1 MLENLKYLKNDMV
14 AKKWTICS
22 FIFVYK
28 RVEYIVLVKRFVGRE
43 QRIEEYALV
52 KLHFIEA
59 DNLYHELQVEANSQ
73 RLIVEARTLRE
84 FFGIEYGD
92 NLGNILKQFTNQLGE
107 SIPKKVP
114 EQRTAAEQAA
124 LVNSL
129 SRSDAE
135 NPNKIYCYGV
145 KRNSNGGQR
154 SEFNSD
160 KTKLLR
166 PDLFRYFEN
175 DTSISFCY
183 SDDINKEN
191 NDSEILRKFSDTK

>member
-84 FFGIEYGD
+84 FLE
-92 NLGNILKQFTNQLGE
+92 
-107 SIPKKVP
+107 
-114 EQRTAAEQAA
+114 
-124 LVNSL
+124 L
-129 SRSDAE
+129 STV
-135 NPNKIYCYGV
+135 I
-145 KRNSNGGQR
+145 
-154 SEFNSD
+154 
-160 KTKLLR
+160 
-166 PDLFRYFEN
+166 
-175 DTSISFCY
+175 I
-183 SDDINKEN
+183 
-191 NDSEILRKFSDTK
+191 

>member
-114 EQRTAAEQAA
+114 EQRTGAEQAA

-191 NDSEILRKFSDTK
+191 NDSEILRKFSDTR

>member
-52 KLHFIEA
+52 KRHFIEA

-191 NDSEILRKFSDTK
+191 NDSEILRKFSDTN

>member
-92 NLGNILKQFTNQLGE
+92 NLGNILKQFTNQLDE

>member
-1 MLENLKYLKNDMV
+1 MLENLKDLKKDMV

-28 RVEYIVLVKRFVGRE
+28 RVEYIVLVKRFVGKE
-43 QRIEEYALV
+43 QRIEKYSLM

-59 DNLYHELQVEANSQ
+59 ADLHNELEVEANSQ
-73 RLIVEARTLRE
+73 RLLVDAKTLRE

-92 NLGNILKQFTNQLGE
+92 NLGDILQQFTNQLGK
-107 SIPKKVP
+107 SIPEKVP

-129 SRSDAE
+129 SRSEAE
-135 NPNKIYCYGV
+135 HPNKIYCYGV
-145 KRNSNGGQR
+145 KRNPNGGQR

-160 KTKLLR
+160 KTRLLR
-166 PDLFRYFEN
+166 PDLFRYFET

>member
-1 MLENLKYLKNDMV
+1 MV

-92 NLGNILKQFTNQLGE
+92 NLGNILKQFTNQLDE

>member
-1 MLENLKYLKNDMV
+1 MLENLKDLKNDMV
-14 AKKWTICS
+14 AKQWIICS
-22 FIFVYK
+22 FIFIYK

-43 QRIEEYALV
+43 QRIEKYASV

-59 DNLYHELQVEANSQ
+59 DNLVHELQVEANSQ
-73 RLIVEARTLRE
+73 RLFVEARILRE

-92 NLGNILKQFTNQLGE
+92 NLGDILKQFTNQLGN
-107 SIPKKVP
+107 SVPKKVP
-114 EQRTAAEQAA
+114 EQRTDNEQVA
-124 LVNSL
+124 LVSSL
-129 SRSDAE
+129 SKSDAE

-166 PDLFRYFEN
+166 PNLFRYFET

-191 NDSEILRKFSDTK
+191 NDSEILRKFGEIK

>member
-191 NDSEILRKFSDTK
+191 NDSEILIKFSDTN

>member
-191 NDSEILRKFSDTK
+191 NDSEILRKFSDTR

>member
-1 MLENLKYLKNDMV
+1 MV

-183 SDDINKEN
+183 SDDINKES
-191 NDSEILRKFSDTK
+191 NDSEILRKFSDTN

>member
-92 NLGNILKQFTNQLGE
+92 NLGDILKQFTNQLGE

-135 NPNKIYCYGV
+135 NSNKIYCYGV

-166 PDLFRYFEN
+166 PDLFRYFGN

>member
-92 NLGNILKQFTNQLGE
+92 NLGDILKQFTNQLGE

-135 NPNKIYCYGV
+135 NSNKIYCYGV

>member
-175 DTSISFCY
+175 DTSISFRY

-191 NDSEILRKFSDTK
+191 NDSEILRKFSDTN

>member
-1 MLENLKYLKNDMV
+1 MLENLKDLKNDMV

-59 DNLYHELQVEANSQ
+59 DNLYHKLQVEANSQ

-114 EQRTAAEQAA
+114 EQRTAAEEAA
-124 LVNSL
+124 LVDSL

-166 PDLFRYFEN
+166 PDLFRYFET

>member
-183 SDDINKEN
+183 SDGINKEN
-191 NDSEILRKFSDTK
+191 NDSEILRKFSDTN